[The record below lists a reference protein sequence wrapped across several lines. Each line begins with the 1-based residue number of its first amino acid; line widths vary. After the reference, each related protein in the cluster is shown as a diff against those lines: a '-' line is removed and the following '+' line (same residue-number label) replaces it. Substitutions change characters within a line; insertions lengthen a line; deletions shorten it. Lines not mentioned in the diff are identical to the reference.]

1 MHLKKVGQCRLTSA
15 EQAASI
21 WLDSAMRRDVTLRYG
36 CAVTAKKIR
45 SSWSRVPLGG
55 RISRQSGLVQDGGM
69 VIGGASRCARQWFVL
84 ARARARGCVCVCVCT
99 REQAVMHAV
108 ARTSHTWEGNEMRS
122 TSWRRNTGMKGS
134 SFRRRGVPAL
144 RYNAMAT
151 SSAGCRV
158 HAPRSWRRARARA
171 PFHLHNAAAADA
183 TRAQHTLFARSG
195 LAMPRC

>member
-1 MHLKKVGQCRLTSA
+1 MPVDIGRAGSFDLAR
-15 EQAASI
+15 
-21 WLDSAMRRDVTLRYG
+21 LDSAMRRDVTLRYG

-84 ARARARGCVCVCVCT
+84 TRARACVCVCGCVWVCVCVCT
-99 REQAVMHAV
+99 RAQAIMHAV

-134 SFRRRGVPAL
+134 SLRWRGVPAL
-144 RYNAMAT
+144 RYDAMAT

-158 HAPRSWRRARARA
+158 HAPRSWRRARTVS
-171 PFHLHNAAAADA
+171 F
-183 TRAQHTLFARSG
+183 T
-195 LAMPRC
+195 